1 MFIRKILNTVTEK
14 KKHMGRGCVMLM
26 LVSGMTVLALAGCG
40 KQKADVPTTS
50 QTPEASG
57 PEREGKRIEPLA
69 SGISLDMSED
79 CTFAA
84 SFENKDIVLND
95 EGAMTIHMTVY
106 TCEFFDIVDIA
117 VMQQGDVL
125 VIGGKELKVDSVER
139 SDRFVKVNG
148 GIDGGGVVLA
158 AADSGGYCETL
169 SPASDIVYNYIPLG
183 DVTLKVDQDF
193 LYCDQSDI
201 DGTERTYYPGDL
213 LMMTDTVDFGCTARN
228 CAVTVSGGKIV
239 NVTRTYTP

>member
-1 MFIRKILNTVTEK
+1 MFIKKILNTVTGK
-14 KKHMGRGCVMLM
+14 KKHTGRSRVMLM
-26 LVSGMTVLALAGCG
+26 LVSGMAVLALAGCG

-50 QTPEASG
+50 QTPEVSG
-57 PEREGKRIEPLA
+57 PESVEKRIEPLA
-69 SGISLDMSED
+69 PGISLDMSED

-106 TCEFFDIVDIA
+106 NYELFDMVDIA
-117 VMQQGDVL
+117 AMQKGDVL

-148 GIDGGGVVLA
+148 GINGGVVLA
-158 AADSGGYCETL
+158 ADDSGVYCETL
-169 SPASDIVYNYIPLG
+169 SPASDIVYNYMPLG
-183 DVTLKVDQDF
+183 DVTLKVDQEF
-193 LYCDQSDI
+193 LYYDRSDI
-201 DGTERTYYPGDL
+201 GGTERTYYPGDL
-213 LMMTDTVDFGCTARN
+213 LAMTDTVDFGCTAGN
-228 CAVTVSGGKIV
+228 CVVTVSGGKIV